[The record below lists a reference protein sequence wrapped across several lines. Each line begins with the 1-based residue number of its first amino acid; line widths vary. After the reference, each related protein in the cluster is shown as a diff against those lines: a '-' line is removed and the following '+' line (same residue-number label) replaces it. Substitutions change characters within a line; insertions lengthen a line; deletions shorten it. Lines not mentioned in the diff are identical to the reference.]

1 MSATTAMAESSIP
14 TALRT
19 RIVGA
24 IPVHFMLDRVV
35 RLVVVVLRLLNIPTG
50 HSPDTEDD
58 LSLHIAAWV
67 ISEAG
72 EGNVGIVFNSINSY
86 GQSSPDTN
94 CNDIP
99 QRSYRVYRNGDIDEE
114 HAEVLFSYGHK
125 NTGVKS

>member
-1 MSATTAMAESSIP
+1 MH
-14 TALRT
+14 L
-19 RIVGA
+19 
-24 IPVHFMLDRVV
+24 
-35 RLVVVVLRLLNIPTG
+35 
-50 HSPDTEDD
+50 SPDTEDD

-94 CNDIP
+94 CNNIL

-114 HAEVLFSYGHK
+114 HTEVLFSYGHK